1 MSDLLKSE
9 ELNSSLIFNWRWFTD
24 PISPWVLRE
33 IGEIGEEQRLA
44 LVAVELELQKS
55 IYQAK
60 IAAVDKIIG
69 GLRGKQSR

>member
-1 MSDLLKSE
+1 MSDLRKAE
-9 ELNSSLIFNWRWFTD
+9 ELDANLLFNWRWFTD

-33 IGEIGEEQRLA
+33 IGEENRAA

-69 GLRGKQSR
+69 GLRGKQAR

>member
-1 MSDLLKSE
+1 MSELLKAE
-9 ELNSSLIFNWRWFTD
+9 ELNADLLFNWRWFTD

-33 IGEIGEEQRLA
+33 IGEENRAA

-60 IAAVDKIIG
+60 IAAVDKILG
-69 GLRGKQSR
+69 GLRNAAQ